1 MPATAMRTFGRGK
14 TMWWHGA
21 EKPEVCTV
29 QVLHMGI
36 DIANS
41 GMRYNPG
48 DSIGVV
54 VQVG

>member
-1 MPATAMRTFGRGK
+1 
-14 TMWWHGA
+14 MWWHGA

>member
-1 MPATAMRTFGRGK
+1 
-14 TMWWHGA
+14 
-21 EKPEVCTV
+21 
-29 QVLHMGI
+29 MGI